1 MNPDLKKLFI
11 TTDKSQLFCKT
22 FGKGEPIIVI
32 HGGPGLSH
40 DYLLPQMA
48 KLAET
53 NLVIFYDQRGCGL
66 STGEINAES
75 IQIESFVDDLEAIR
89 KYFGYEKI
97 SILGHSWGGFLAM
110 KYAIAH
116 PEFVNKLI
124 LLNSAPASFD
134 EYSLFLQEAGRRM
147 ESYRNEIKWIIETPE
162 FVKGEESTT
171 QKYYQTIFG
180 RYFYDPEKVKL
191 LNLQMKPSAFL
202 NGSKVYGIFSQN
214 LLGKPFNLH
223 EQLKKLD
230 ITTLI
235 IHGDSDPVPPC
246 TAQKLHESIQG
257 SKYHIIKNC
266 GHFPYVET
274 PDELFLHLNNFLRDD
289 YD

>member
-1 MNPDLKKLFI
+1 MDLDSKKLYI
-11 TTDKSQLFCKT
+11 SADKAELFCKT
-22 FGKGEPIIVI
+22 FGKGEPIIMI

-53 NLVIFYDQRGCGL
+53 YFVIFYDQRGCGL
-66 STGEINAES
+66 STGELNAES
-75 IQIESFVDDLEAIR
+75 IQIGTFIEDLEAIR
-89 KYFGYEKI
+89 RYFGYEKI
-97 SILGHSWGGFLAM
+97 TILGHSWGAFLAM
-110 KYAIAH
+110 NYAIAY
-116 PEFVNKLI
+116 PKFVHKLI
-124 LLNSAPASFD
+124 LLNSLPPSSD
-134 EYSLFLQEAGRRM
+134 EFSLFKQEWARRM
-147 ESYRNEIKWIIETPE
+147 APYQNEIKGIMETPE

-202 NGSKVYGIFSQN
+202 NGSKVYEIFSQN
-214 LLGKPFNLH
+214 LLAKPFNLH
-223 EQLKKLD
+223 DQIKQLD
-230 ITTLI
+230 INTLI

-246 TAQKLHESIQG
+246 TAQKLHESIRG
-257 SKYHIIKNC
+257 SEYHLIKNC

>member
-1 MNPDLKKLFI
+1 MDKNSKKLFI
-11 TTDKSQLFCKT
+11 SADKAELICRT

-66 STGEINAES
+66 STGEINPES
-75 IQIESFVDDLEAIR
+75 IQIETFINDLEEIR
-89 KYFGYEKI
+89 KFLRYDKI
-97 SILGHSWGGFLAM
+97 TILGHSWGGFLAM
-110 KYAIAH
+110 RYAIAH
-116 PEFVNKLI
+116 PKFVHKLI
-124 LLNSAPASFD
+124 LLNSLPASFD

-147 ESYRNEIKWIIETPE
+147 VPYQNEIKQIMETSE
-162 FVKGEESTT
+162 FIKGEESTT

-180 RYFYDPEKVKL
+180 RYFYDPEKVTL
-191 LNLQMKPSAFL
+191 LNLQMKPNAFL
-202 NGSKVYGIFSQN
+202 NGSKVYGILSQN
-214 LLGKPFNLH
+214 LLGNPFNLH
-223 EQLKKLD
+223 EQLNRLD
-230 ITTLI
+230 IKALI

-246 TAQKLHESIQG
+246 TAQKLHESIRG
-257 SKYHIIKNC
+257 SKYHLIKNC